1 MAKKLLILNLL
12 FLMIIALTGCDKDV
26 FPAKGEIDKYSVVQ
40 VIGIDRSKDDPQ
52 KAEITMI
59 AEKANASS
67 GKSGES
73 GGGSKSYEILSST
86 GNTVFEAERILK
98 SHTDKK
104 MFFGYTEYFLIGED
118 AAKDD
123 IVKYFDFIIR
133 GHEIRLSPKVFIV
146 KGCSVK
152 DFLNQT
158 SSPDKYVV
166 DMLQNIE
173 SEIGDMSNFGQLR
186 IIDVANMLNDDS
198 SAAIIPVLK
207 CGDIKNEKEVG
218 GELPEKDP
226 LTCGYAVIKDYKLA
240 GYIDEDISR
249 GYNFLVG
256 KVKSSP
262 VSVKDAAGMNVCLE
276 VINEITDIKARFNGD
291 TLDGVTYKT
300 HIYSNIVEQ
309 QSKDDLVSQEDID
322 DLSKKQSDVIKSEME
337 KVIALSKKYQIDC
350 TDLGEKI
357 RVQHPLKWEKIKD
370 KWKEIYPNI
379 KIDVEVTSDL
389 RRIYDIEEPIG
400 YKFGR

>member
-1 MAKKLLILNLL
+1 MAKRFLILIFSLSMS
-12 FLMIIALTGCDKDV
+12 FVLTGCDKDV
-26 FPAKGEIDKYSVVQ
+26 FPAKGEIDKYEVVQ
-40 VIGIDRSKDDPQ
+40 VFGIDRCKEDPSNV
-52 KAEITMI
+52 EITLI
-59 AEKANASS
+59 AEKAKMSS
-67 GKSGES
+67 GKGGES
-73 GGGSKSYEILSST
+73 GGGAKSYEILSST
-86 GNTVFEAERILK
+86 GKTVFEAERILK

-123 IVKYFDFIIR
+123 IVKYFDFVIR

-146 KGCSVK
+146 SGCSIK
-152 DFLNQT
+152 DFVNQT
-158 SSPDKYVV
+158 SSTDKYVV

-173 SEIGDMSNFGQLR
+173 SEINDMSNFGQLQ

-207 CGDIKNEKEVG
+207 CGDIKDEKIVG

-226 LTCGYAVIKDYKLA
+226 ETCGYAIIKDFKLV
-240 GYIDEDISR
+240 GYIEEDISR

-262 VSVKDAAGMNVCLE
+262 ISIKDVTGMNVCLE
-276 VINEITDIKARFNGD
+276 VINEITDVKARFNGD
-291 TLDGVTYKT
+291 TLEGVTYKT

-322 DLSKKQSDVIKSEME
+322 DLSKKQSDVIKAEME
-337 KVIALSKKYQIDC
+337 AVIGLSKKYEIDC
-350 TDLGEKI
+350 TNLGDKI
-357 RVQHPLKWEKIKD
+357 RIRHPLKWEKIKD
-370 KWKEIYPNI
+370 KWKEVYPNI

-389 RRIYDIEEPIG
+389 RRIYDIAEPIG
-400 YKFGR
+400 YKFES